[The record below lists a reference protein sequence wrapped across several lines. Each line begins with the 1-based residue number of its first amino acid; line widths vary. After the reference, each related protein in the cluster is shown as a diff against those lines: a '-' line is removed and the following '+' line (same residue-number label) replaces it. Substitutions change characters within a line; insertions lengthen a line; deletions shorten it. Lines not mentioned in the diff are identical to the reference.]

1 MKRRV
6 LTALEPR
13 HEASLVAHL
22 GALDAYDLV
31 RRCPDLAD
39 LLAAGAAGLADLKEK
54 RQKKKQDKK

>member
-39 LLAAGAAGLADLKEK
+39 LLAAGAVPYTHLTLPTRELV
-54 RQKKKQDKK
+54 